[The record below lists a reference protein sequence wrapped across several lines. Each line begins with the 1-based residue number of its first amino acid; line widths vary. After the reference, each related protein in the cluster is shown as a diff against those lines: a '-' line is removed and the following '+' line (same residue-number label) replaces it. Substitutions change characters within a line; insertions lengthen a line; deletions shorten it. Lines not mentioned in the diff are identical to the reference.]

1 MLGEVLNSFKRHAT
15 RADHHLAI
23 RRAQGSVDKEKGAHQ
38 RMLYEKILQAGTPAA
53 PERELGSMQGDEQ
66 LVALL
71 PRDLGGLR
79 LFKLFKSFCSKLCVY
94 LKRTLE
100 GSPCV
105 YNFCFS
111 LGYLSSVAP

>member
-1 MLGEVLNSFKRHAT
+1 MLGKVLNSFKRHAT